1 VYDGIDL
8 HQDVCV
14 FGVDVEGTSLLVDI
28 YGGDTNIC
36 GSVRFRFPDRDERD
50 ASLEQLV
57 RWRVEGTPLSLVT
70 RGSMVALQN
79 DRALFA
85 AQVALPG
92 A

>member
-1 VYDGIDL
+1 MTDGIDL

-14 FGVDVEGTSLLVDI
+14 FGVDVDGTELLVDL
-28 YGGDTNIC
+28 YGGEANLC
-36 GSVRFRFPDRDERD
+36 GSVRFRFADRDERD
-50 ASLEQLV
+50 ASLDQLV
-57 RWRVEGTPLSLVT
+57 RWRVASTPLSLIA
-70 RGSMVALQN
+70 RGPTVALQN